1 MIGRNADLFSA
12 FQTSVED
19 AWEAD
24 DEEFLSLISKTVAA
38 KTAKEVMQR
47 HSSESQMA
55 QSHKGSI
62 RTSGKLAPGRG
73 IRLDVNAESSL
84 SLAQPTVERRIEQFQ
99 ALINSPFTDLGALR
113 KQSWSGIPQALR
125 FVTWKLLCDYLPA
138 SYERRIT
145 TLKKKRKQYIDLNSQ
160 FFNLRNG
167 HDGAEIFKQVQKDL
181 VRMPMLQNRQDVFE
195 LFERVLFNWS
205 VRHPGSGYVQG
216 INDLLTPFMVVFLSE
231 YTKTEMNPS
240 GELRLSA
247 PITAEQ
253 LQDLEAD
260 VFWCV
265 SRLLDTIQDNYT
277 FAQPGIQNNINKLS
291 SLIERLDN
299 ELHRHLMKYK
309 VEYLQFA
316 FRWMNNLLI
325 RELPLRCIIRLWDT
339 YMAEPDGFSQFHVY
353 VCAAFLLRF
362 KDSLMCQN
370 DFHSLLVYLQALPTH
385 RWTNDDIEMVL
396 AQAFQYKSLFSQA
409 PKHLDYRRSEIL

>member
-1 MIGRNADLFSA
+1 MIGKNADLFSA

-24 DEEFLSLISKTVAA
+24 DEEFLSLISKTVAD
-38 KTAKEVMQR
+38 KTAKEVMR
-47 HSSESQMA
+47 KHSTESQMS
-55 QSHKGSI
+55 QSAKGSI
-62 RTSGKLAPGRG
+62 RVSGKLAPGRG
-73 IRLDVNAESSL
+73 IRLDTNAESSL

-99 ALINSPFTDLGALR
+99 TLINLPFTDLGALR
-113 KQSWSGIPQALR
+113 KLSWSGIPQALR
-125 FVTWKLLCDYLPA
+125 PVTWKLLCDYLPA
-138 SYERRIT
+138 SCERRAT

-167 HDGAEIFKQVQKDL
+167 HDGAEIFKQIQKDL
-181 VRMPMLQNRQDVFE
+181 IRMPMLLNRQDIFE

-231 YTKTEMNPS
+231 YTKTEMNSS
-240 GELRLSA
+240 GELKLST

-253 LQDLEAD
+253 LLDLEGD
-260 VFWCV
+260 VFWCA

-299 ELHRHLMKYK
+299 ELHRHLMKHK

-362 KDSLMCQN
+362 KDSLLRRN
-370 DFHSLLVYLQALPTH
+370 DFHGLLVYLQALPTH
-385 RWTNDDIEMVL
+385 RWTNSDIEMVL

-409 PKHLDYRRSEIL
+409 PKHLDYQRSEIQ